1 MIEIARILTDIYQTI
16 SHRTDFMYLNHAV
29 RKPAFHLA
37 IAWLFLSII
46 VATNTALADSKAPPP
61 AASADTTNINELY
74 HEAQREFARKNYE
87 AALPLLQRC
96 IQRSDRE
103 SAKKQRLLN
112 AIDQVGSI
120 YLRVNQNPDAALQFF
135 KKFYND
141 NRLDDAELTAIEE
154 WIGAATDW
162 KRFGKLP
169 SEIQSADQLYLLGL
183 QYYNKGL
190 DKLKF
195 PMDKA
200 GNADFHIASTYLV
213 PFIVNFD
220 TDPRIGETLYY
231 MGSIRRHVIID
242 NMYWTEN
249 YYLKEAIRRFPHTDL
264 AQQAWDLLQEDVNF
278 AYSGSEGTFTPP
290 SVQEMLQQYKK
301 LAEPKSSAPSKP

>member
-1 MIEIARILTDIYQTI
+1 MFRQKQRHKAFMFSLAGVLIA
-16 SHRTDFMYLNHAV
+16 SHVSVTTVF
-29 RKPAFHLA
+29 
-37 IAWLFLSII
+37 
-46 VATNTALADSKAPPP
+46 ADSTQAPSTG
-61 AASADTTNINELY
+61 AAKSAADTAINTNELY
-74 HEAQREFARKNYE
+74 LEAQRQFARKNYE
-87 AALPLLQRC
+87 LALPLLKQY
-96 IQRSDRE
+96 IV
-103 SAKKQRLLN
+103 SADQETAKHHRLLN

-120 YLRVNQNPDAALQFF
+120 YLRVKQDPDAALAFF
-135 KKFYND
+135 KTFYND
-141 NRLDDAELTAIEE
+141 KRLSDAELDAVEE

-195 PMDKA
+195 PMDKG

-220 TDPRIGETLYY
+220 TDKRIGEALYY

-242 NMYWTEN
+242 NLYWTEN
-249 YYLKEAIRRFPHTDL
+249 YYLKETIRRFPHTPL
-264 AQQAWDLLQEDVNF
+264 AEKAWELLQDDINF
-278 AYSGSEGTFTPP
+278 AYSGSEGTFTPQ
-290 SVQEMLQQYKK
+290 SVEHMLQQYKK
-301 LAEPKSSAPSKP
+301 LALPQSPDAPTNKSQTAK